1 MEQNLVHLLNKI
13 FNFNHIYLNYHSLYV
28 WYKKRVLIVYIFFFQ
43 AEDSNEALEGIENL
57 TVAISQLNQQAA
69 ELSNIFNAKSTD
81 EAQLPTASEA
91 LKDTNTCI
99 VSALSSLSQGTSI
112 LSHHLSD
119 NLPKIGLLLTS
130 EFTEEE
136 PEIEEKSQNSNSQ
149 RPISGE
155 DANSPDEDTT
165 SQCKVF
171 RKCLFFQFLYQIFIL
186 LV

>member
-1 MEQNLVHLLNKI
+1 M
-13 FNFNHIYLNYHSLYV
+13 
-28 WYKKRVLIVYIFFFQ
+28 
-43 AEDSNEALEGIENL
+43 
-57 TVAISQLNQQAA
+57 TVAISQLNQQAS

-136 PEIEEKSQNSNSQ
+136 LPEIDEKSQNSNSQ
-149 RPISGE
+149 QPTSGE
-155 DANSPDEDTT
+155 NANSPDDDTT

-171 RKCLFFQFLYQIFIL
+171 RKCLFFQISNFSRGQSLLESLGTTFLL
-186 LV
+186 D

>member
-1 MEQNLVHLLNKI
+1 M
-13 FNFNHIYLNYHSLYV
+13 
-28 WYKKRVLIVYIFFFQ
+28 
-43 AEDSNEALEGIENL
+43 

-136 PEIEEKSQNSNSQ
+136 LPEIDEKSQNSNSQ
-149 RPISGE
+149 QPTSGE
-155 DANSPDEDTT
+155 NANSPDDDTT

-171 RKCLFFQFLYQIFIL
+171 RKCLFFPNL
-186 LV
+186 

>member
-1 MEQNLVHLLNKI
+1 M
-13 FNFNHIYLNYHSLYV
+13 
-28 WYKKRVLIVYIFFFQ
+28 
-43 AEDSNEALEGIENL
+43 

-69 ELSNIFNAKSTD
+69 ELSNTFNAKSTD

-136 PEIEEKSQNSNSQ
+136 LPEIDEKSQNSNSQ
-149 RPISGE
+149 QPTSGE
-155 DANSPDEDTT
+155 NSNSPDDDTT